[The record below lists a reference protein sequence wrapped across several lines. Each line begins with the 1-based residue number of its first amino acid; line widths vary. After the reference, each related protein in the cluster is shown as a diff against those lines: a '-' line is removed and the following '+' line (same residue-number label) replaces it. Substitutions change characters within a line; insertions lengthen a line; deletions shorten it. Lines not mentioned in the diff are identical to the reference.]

1 MRITAVMS
9 HSVSYVININF
20 YGVARFAHCLAL
32 PVPPLYILLGLDLY
46 IFIIG
51 SRDSR
56 VYALISSIRSL
67 YTEARIQ
74 DFGKGVGEHGEYVT
88 GGGSTGFFS
97 WNSV

>member
-1 MRITAVMS
+1 MGLCIHYWVCIYLIGSRSIHFYYWVS
-9 HSVSYVININF
+9 EFIIGSV
-20 YGVARFAHCLAL
+20 
-32 PVPPLYILLGLDLY
+32 YILLGLDLY

-88 GGGSTGFFS
+88 GGGVNRLLF
-97 WNSV
+97 VER